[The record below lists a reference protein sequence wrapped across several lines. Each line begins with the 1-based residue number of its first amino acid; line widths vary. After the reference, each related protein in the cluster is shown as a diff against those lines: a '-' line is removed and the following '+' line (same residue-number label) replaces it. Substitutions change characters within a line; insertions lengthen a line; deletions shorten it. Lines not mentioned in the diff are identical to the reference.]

1 MRAKDE
7 QHFKDLMAAKKRL
20 EDELLLRERII
31 NEKDNTIKILTE
43 KNLEMQQKINALEA
57 LVAVKDD
64 ISEKLH
70 MANQLIEKLQDAK
83 EKLQR
88 ELETASDYLLE

>member
-1 MRAKDE
+1 
-7 QHFKDLMAAKKRL
+7 MAAKKRL

-43 KNLEMQQKINALEA
+43 KNLEMQQKINAREA

>member
-1 MRAKDE
+1 MRQAQELRAKDE
-7 QHFKDLMAAKKRL
+7 QQFKELIQAKKRL
-20 EDELLLRERII
+20 EEELLNRERII

-43 KNLEMQQKINALEA
+43 KNLEMQQRINALES

-70 MANQLIEKLQDAK
+70 
-83 EKLQR
+83 
-88 ELETASDYLLE
+88 

>member
-1 MRAKDE
+1 
-7 QHFKDLMAAKKRL
+7 
-20 EDELLLRERII
+20 
-31 NEKDNTIKILTE
+31 
-43 KNLEMQQKINALEA
+43 
-57 LVAVKDD
+57 VAVKDD